1 MPACIRA
8 TATFAGRSFGA
19 ATQTRAG
26 RAASSNKKIWT
37 TTGIES
43 GTQSDVAL
51 VRDVQNGADT
61 CDEHVHL
68 FFLYD
73 IRGHQINS
81 IAQWPEQQPAVQR
94 VTVKLA
100 RERRIRRLDFE

>member
-26 RAASSNKKIWT
+26 RAASSKKKIRA
-37 TTGIES
+37 TTGIGS
-43 GTQSDVAL
+43 GAQSDVAS
-51 VRDVQNGADT
+51 VRDVQDGADT

-73 IRGHQINS
+73 IRGHQIDS
-81 IAQWPEQQPAVQR
+81 IAQWPQQQPTVQR
-94 VTVKLA
+94 MAVELA
-100 RERRIRRLDFE
+100 RKLRIR